1 MGRGL
6 RLFNAIVLVVM
17 SGSMLGCKYEQL
29 QAERDSLWSQNQELQ
44 NELSQTRLA
53 LEAAQ
58 SDRDRLLAQRDELRN
73 KVNVIATGAAANTG
87 FNQIPGVEAV
97 RSADRIT
104 VRVPGDVLF
113 SPGKTTLR
121 KSARKTL
128 DDIAQVIERDYPHNT
143 IQIKGYTD
151 TDPIKKSKWA
161 DNLELSLQRAAA
173 VHRYLQKKGVDPQR
187 MEAVGL
193 GPWHPRA
200 SKAKSRRVEI
210 VVILDQ

>member
-6 RLFNAIVLVVM
+6 RLFSAILLVAM
-17 SGSMLGCKYEQL
+17 SSSMLGCKYEQL
-29 QAERDSLWSQNQELQ
+29 RADRDMLWSQNQELQ
-44 NELSQTRLA
+44 SELSQTRLA

-58 SDRDRLLAQRDELRN
+58 SDRDRLLAQRDQLRDR
-73 KVNVIATGAAANTG
+73 VNIVTAGPVANTG
-87 FNQIPGVEAV
+87 FSGIQGVEAV
-97 RSADRIT
+97 QSGDRIT

-113 SPGKTTLR
+113 SAGKTTLR

-128 DDIAQVIERDYPHNT
+128 NQIAQVIEREYQHNT

-173 VHRYLQKKGVDPQR
+173 VHRYLQKQGVDAQR
-187 MEAVGL
+187 MEAAGL
-193 GPWHPRA
+193 GPWHPQA

-210 VVILDQ
+210 VVILNQ